1 MPLRWEFKYDISN
14 YIKNH
19 LETYIFSK
27 KKKKQFDTPLPFSR
41 WSFCTVTLRNKKT
54 KTKKMAMV
62 GLYRWPL
69 PFPPTID
76 FASSKGRFRSLADT
90 TWYGRYGPILAE
102 LGRFDANRR
111 ESKRKKKVRRGTDEG
126 AIASDSGA
134 APSQPRPCFPD
145 CYWPDWR

>member
-1 MPLRWEFKYDISN
+1 MYV
-14 YIKNH
+14 
-19 LETYIFSK
+19 FSTK
-27 KKKKQFDTPLPFSR
+27 IQFDTPPPFSR

-76 FASSKGRFRSLADT
+76 FASSKGRFRLLADT

-102 LGRFDANRR
+102 LGRFDANPR
-111 ESKRKKKVRRGTDEG
+111 EKKKSDVAPTREQLRQTRVRHLPSRVRAFQIVTDLTEDNVMG
-126 AIASDSGA
+126 YASSA
-134 APSQPRPCFPD
+134 NLAFLSPFVIF
-145 CYWPDWR
+145 